1 MQINLN
7 IFALNYFIYNFVPLI
22 SQIYV
27 GQCQPKRTS
36 NSKKIRFSEEQVS
49 TYLGVTRSV
58 LRKYESNTDSI
69 PFDVFDK
76 LSNLYGVDM
85 SVFFEENMD
94 DFQQSLVCAFR
105 TDGITL
111 KICIQLPNSRAL
123 STTTLKC
130 VIF

>member
-1 MQINLN
+1 MSAKTYKQFEKL
-7 IFALNYFIYNFVPLI
+7 
-22 SQIYV
+22 
-27 GQCQPKRTS
+27 G
-36 NSKKIRFSEEQVS
+36 FSEEQVS

-105 TDGITL
+105 TDGITPEDMHTIAKFKSIVNNYL
-111 KICIQLPNSRAL
+111 KMCNL
-123 STTTLKC
+123 LK
-130 VIF
+130 

>member
-1 MQINLN
+1 MSVN
-7 IFALNYFIYNFVPLI
+7 V
-22 SQIYV
+22 SQNVQAI
-27 GQCQPKRTS
+27 R
-36 NSKKIRFSEEQVS
+36 KKLGFSEEQVS

-94 DFQQSLVCAFR
+94 DFQQSLVCALP
-105 TDGITL
+105 L

>member
-1 MQINLN
+1 MSVN
-7 IFALNYFIYNFVPLI
+7 V
-22 SQIYV
+22 SQNVQAI
-27 GQCQPKRTS
+27 R
-36 NSKKIRFSEEQVS
+36 KKLGFSEEQVS

-105 TDGITL
+105 TDGITPEDMHTQCDCFRISGRL
-111 KICIQLPNSRAL
+111 LSLVVNGCKPL
-123 STTTLKC
+123 STVCT
-130 VIF
+130 V